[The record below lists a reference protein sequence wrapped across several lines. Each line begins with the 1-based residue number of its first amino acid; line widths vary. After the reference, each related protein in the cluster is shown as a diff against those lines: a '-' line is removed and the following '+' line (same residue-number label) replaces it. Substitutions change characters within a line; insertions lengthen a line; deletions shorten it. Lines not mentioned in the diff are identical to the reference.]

1 LKEKLASLTSEK
13 EDKNKEINE
22 LFSNFNQLKLDKIQM
37 GQDMQNMT
45 TQNELLTNEIQTI
58 NETLNK
64 NIEIHESD
72 SKNIDKLYHDL
83 LQKDALNETRLK
95 NVEQKSKIYEE
106 KNAQLIEENHN
117 LRKNLL
123 DFEQKERNYN
133 EQVSNTNNLLNE
145 KIKFIADLQTL
156 LKEKDER
163 IEFLK
168 ANAEFKQE
176 IDKLKMENQ

>member
-1 LKEKLASLTSEK
+1 
-13 EDKNKEINE
+13 
-22 LFSNFNQLKLDKIQM
+22 
-37 GQDMQNMT
+37 
-45 TQNELLTNEIQTI
+45 
-58 NETLNK
+58 
-64 NIEIHESD
+64 
-72 SKNIDKLYHDL
+72 
-83 LQKDALNETRLK
+83 LK

-176 IDKLKMENQ
+176 IEKIKIENQ